1 MFTRSYGAVRQA
13 QAFAAA
19 GKAPFRAR
27 PCPRSVVIFICR
39 RKIRH
44 MQRRAGFTLIE
55 VAIAVFILMI
65 LLLLAIPSVT
75 GVLANRRLQRSL
87 DAMNQIVRMAQE
99 HSVKERRPYL
109 IEWEKNSITLRP
121 ETSAESEPEAPTAA
135 LTLDKGHAY
144 ALRLPAAL
152 EKDPLAQWI
161 FWPSGACE
169 PANIQFKGPDGSWE
183 VNYSPLTARPQI
195 VRYAAR

>member
-1 MFTRSYGAVRQA
+1 M
-13 QAFAAA
+13 
-19 GKAPFRAR
+19 
-27 PCPRSVVIFICR
+27 VVIFMRC

-55 VAIAVFILMI
+55 IAIAVFILMV

-87 DAMNQIVRMAQE
+87 DAMNKIVRMAQE
-99 HSVKERRPYL
+99 HSVQEHRPYL
-109 IEWEKNSITLRP
+109 IEWEKNSVILRP
-121 ETSAESEPEAPTAA
+121 ETSAENDPEAPTAA
-135 LTLDKGHAY
+135 LALDKGHAY
-144 ALRLPAAL
+144 VLWLPAAL
-152 EKDPLAQWI
+152 EKDPLPQWI

-169 PANIQFKGPDGSWE
+169 PANVRFKGPDGTWE

>member
-1 MFTRSYGAVRQA
+1 
-13 QAFAAA
+13 
-19 GKAPFRAR
+19 
-27 PCPRSVVIFICR
+27 
-39 RKIRH
+39 
-44 MQRRAGFTLIE
+44 MQRRKGFTLIE
-55 VAIAVFILMI
+55 IAIAVFILML

-99 HSVKERRPYL
+99 RSVQERRPYL
-109 IEWEKNSITLRP
+109 IEWQRQSIILRP
-121 ETSAESEPEAPTAA
+121 ETFAEGDAERPTAA
-135 LTLDKGHAY
+135 LALDKGHAY
-144 ALRLPAAL
+144 ILRLPAAL

-169 PANIQFKGPDGSWE
+169 PANVRFKGPDGSWE

-195 VRYAAR
+195 IRYAAR